1 MKGPPLTASE
11 LDKVRAVFR
20 RHPEVASATLFG
32 SRAKG
37 THTERSDVDLALAGS
52 VAPLRAETI
61 AAELDEL
68 SLPYRFDVQPQE
80 SIDNPPLLEH
90 IRRVGI
96 LIYPES

>member
-1 MKGPPLTASE
+1 MKTPPLSPDE
-11 LDKVRAVFR
+11 LDMVRTVFR

-37 THTERSDVDLALAGS
+37 THTERSDVDLVVTGD

-68 SLPYRFDVQPQE
+68 PLPYRFEVQPLAH
-80 SIDNPPLLEH
+80 IHYRPLLEH
-90 IRRVGI
+90 IKRVGI
-96 LIYPES
+96 LIYPAS